1 MDIITFLAVV
11 IGGGYLITIGMMSW
25 SEWYYQE
32 EFPQYNDKT
41 VISILVTGL
50 LFYFLLMYSPYILRN
65 LLS

>member
-41 VISILVTGL
+41 VISILVTGF
-50 LFYFLLMYSPYILRN
+50 LFYFLLMYSPDILRN

>member
-50 LFYFLLMYSPYILRN
+50 LFYFLLMYSPDILRN